1 MKKILLTLQKLALFI
16 FNFLFFIFGLFA
28 AIMIETITF
37 TFNEIK
43 TIINFI
49 FDMLENVGKYFS
61 MFVKFKGDYEKLT
74 KEIENKDYYI

>member
-16 FNFLFFIFGLFA
+16 FNFLFFIFGLLV
-28 AIMIETITF
+28 AIIIETIRF

-49 FDMLENVGKYFS
+49 FDMLENAGKSLS
-61 MFVKFKGDYEKLT
+61 MFVKFKCDYEKFT
-74 KEIENKDYYI
+74 KEIENKDYI